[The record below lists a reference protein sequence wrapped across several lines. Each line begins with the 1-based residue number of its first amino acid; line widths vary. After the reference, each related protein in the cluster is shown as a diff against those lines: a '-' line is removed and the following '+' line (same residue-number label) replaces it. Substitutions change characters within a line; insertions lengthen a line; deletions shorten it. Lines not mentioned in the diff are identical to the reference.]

1 MINKNLPTNP
11 GCYIFRNS
19 NKKVIYIGKAKNIKK
34 RVTSYFTKTHSDSKT
49 QVLVENIVHIDF
61 ISTNTEV
68 EALLLENTLIKQYK
82 PKYNIDLK
90 DSKRYA
96 YLEITKE
103 EFPRLLLTRTKSNGE
118 LFGPFT
124 SGYDRKYVRE
134 LLIKTFKIRTCKK
147 LPKKACLKFHI
158 NLCDAPCIN
167 NISKVEYDSQIN
179 KVRMVLK
186 GKTSELINQLKH
198 DMKIH
203 SKNQNFEKG
212 IEIRNQ
218 ISALEYLKEKQSV
231 QRIKKYNEDIIDY
244 IIKDQKVYLMLFK
257 IYKGT
262 LVNKEEFVFDYYENF
277 FDSFITQYYDDHK
290 IPKELILRNKLDPVI
305 HNYLEQKRK
314 TKVKITIPK
323 IGEKNTLLKLV
334 KKNIELTFFGD
345 IKKVEELK
353 KSLDLKFMPSV
364 IECFDISH
372 LGGKQTTGSM
382 VQFRNG
388 QPDKS
393 NYRRFKI
400 KSYIGN
406 DEFAGIS
413 EVVVRR
419 YKRLKEENKQFPDLI
434 IIDGGKGQLSA
445 AIKSLKKLEIS
456 IPIISVAKREEEIFA
471 PGLSYPLILKPKNKG
486 LLFIRQIRDEAHRFA
501 IKYNKLLRK
510 KEIKSS

>member
-1 MINKNLPTNP
+1 
-11 GCYIFRNS
+11 
-19 NKKVIYIGKAKNIKK
+19 
-34 RVTSYFTKTHSDSKT
+34 
-49 QVLVENIVHIDF
+49 
-61 ISTNTEV
+61 
-68 EALLLENTLIKQYK
+68 
-82 PKYNIDLK
+82 
-90 DSKRYA
+90 
-96 YLEITKE
+96 
-103 EFPRLLLTRTKSNGE
+103 
-118 LFGPFT
+118 
-124 SGYDRKYVRE
+124 
-134 LLIKTFKIRTCKK
+134 
-147 LPKKACLKFHI
+147 
-158 NLCDAPCIN
+158 
-167 NISKVEYDSQIN
+167 
-179 KVRMVLK
+179 
-186 GKTSELINQLKH
+186 
-198 DMKIH
+198 
-203 SKNQNFEKG
+203 
-212 IEIRNQ
+212 
-218 ISALEYLKEKQSV
+218 
-231 QRIKKYNEDIIDY
+231 
-244 IIKDQKVYLMLFK
+244 
-257 IYKGT
+257 
-262 LVNKEEFVFDYYENF
+262 
-277 FDSFITQYYDDHK
+277 
-290 IPKELILRNKLDPVI
+290 
-305 HNYLEQKRK
+305 
-314 TKVKITIPK
+314 
-323 IGEKNTLLKLV
+323 
-334 KKNIELTFFGD
+334 TFFGD

-406 DEFAGIS
+406 DDFAGIS